1 MDIYRIYMCIQYI
14 SESTPAMFV
23 KFWKWILIFNS
34 ICALISCII
43 SEETNSETF
52 KVLQLPFGESCLHQ
66 LIDLRVIPLSKVDAD
81 FLKMTTTKANHPPP
95 TQMRLWDMC
104 MTFCAANNFWLSK
117 RLQMILKYQSAYAI
131 KSELMICKW
140 HNCQRNLCPSS
151 ESEMAGWSHDKL
163 QGKNSLQFIHILSNH
178 WWSKNS
184 HLCNHC

>member
-1 MDIYRIYMCIQYI
+1 MIVASWKPQWLIKRAISDLLRVFDCHQWSGRNKCFPMDIYRIYMCIQYI

-95 TQMRLWDMC
+95 TQMRLWGMC

-117 RLQMILKYQSAYAI
+117 RLQMIMK
-131 KSELMICKW
+131 
-140 HNCQRNLCPSS
+140 
-151 ESEMAGWSHDKL
+151 
-163 QGKNSLQFIHILSNH
+163 
-178 WWSKNS
+178 
-184 HLCNHC
+184 